1 MCTFT
6 IELTDSYGDGWN
18 GALVEVINAQ
28 GGVEFEL
35 GTGFLTGSSY
45 TETIGVCTGGSYT
58 IEVSDAG
65 SYPSEIG
72 LNVVSGGATI
82 ATYTNSF
89 STTLGTQMAAF
100 QANCNTLC
108 PNPKD
113 LIYTAGKNDAYFSF
127 DPNGNTGTFIY
138 EWGPQGFVQA
148 TGSMVSSMDST
159 TNSSFTLTG
168 LSSNTCYDIILI
180 ADCGG
185 NGSSDTLGPIPFC
198 TNSCDSTDLCSYTM
212 SMYDTYGDGW
222 NGATVDLYYN
232 GVYGETFGSAFT
244 TGDSLIV
251 DIDICA
257 GTEIAVVNGA
267 QGSYPSEVYYTL
279 SNASGSQNVS
289 VSAGNFSVGAVDT
302 VMSNCVTPSCPTPS
316 SLGVANMGSTFAD
329 ISWTGGTGS
338 FVYHYTALGSTNTKM
353 GTSISALASMT
364 GLQPVTTYNFDVAE
378 VCAAG
383 DTSLRMNYQFTTDS
397 CSAINVGNPN
407 YNVDSISTTFADITF
422 TWAGAS
428 GYTSYFINF
437 GDGTNGSGTGAS
449 QTHTYSANGQYTAV
463 LKLYGDCDTTSQ
475 QIFVSIQGIGLE
487 EHSDLSALVVY
498 PNPTQGLIS
507 INGSL
512 DQAAPV
518 AVRIVNYL
526 GQVISTDTF
535 DAQAGGFEKTYDI
548 SAAASGT
555 YVIEIETPKGLLQK
569 TVVVRH

>member
-535 DAQAGGFEKTYDI
+535 DAQAGGFEKTYDL

>member
-58 IEVSDAG
+58 IEVSNAG
-65 SYPSEIG
+65 SYPGEIG
-72 LNVVSGGATI
+72 LNVISGGATI

-168 LSSNTCYDIILI
+168 LTSNTCYDIILI

-185 NGSSDTLGPIPFC
+185 NGTSDTLGPIPFC
-198 TNSCDSTDLCSYTM
+198 TNSCDSTDVCSYTM

-279 SNASGSQNVS
+279 SDASGSQNVS
-289 VSAGNFSVGAVDT
+289 VSAGNFNVGAVDT
-302 VMSNCVTPSCPTPS
+302 VMANCITPSCPTPS

-329 ISWTGGTGS
+329 ISWTGGSGS
-338 FVYHYTALGSTNTKM
+338 FVFHYTALGSTNTMM
-353 GTSISALASMT
+353 GTSTSAMASMT

-437 GDGTNGSGTGAS
+437 GDGTNGTGTGSS
-449 QTHTYSANGQYTAV
+449 QTHTYSANGQFTAV

-498 PNPTQGLIS
+498 PNPTQGQIS

-535 DAQAGGFEKTYDI
+535 DAQAGGFEKSYDL